1 MAEEKEVKK
10 DELSDEQTNDAS
22 GGLAQ
27 RFAGSQGG
35 NQKRCAGSGCKNM
48 IPDYPGNMYCDT
60 CKRKYGI
67 QVFV

>member
-1 MAEEKEVKK
+1 MADEKEIKK
-10 DELSDEQTNDAS
+10 ELTDEQASGAS
-22 GGLAQ
+22 GGFSARPSFTEELKMKQ
-27 RFAGSQGG
+27 
-35 NQKRCAGSGCKNM
+35 CSGPDCKNM